1 MNQKRIT
8 NQILEQK
15 NYTLN
20 STLNYLF
27 NISNMKKLFSYLL
40 ISSMVVLSSCTNYDD
55 QFDDLNTQINT
66 LKSQIEGFSSLSSGL
81 TALQG
86 TVASLQT
93 AINAIEIPAA
103 TDVSGLATAAN
114 LATLSTA
121 LTTLAADVKEL
132 QDTLATAATA
142 AEVAAPQ
149 TALTAA
155 QADLTNLLAANNIY
169 STAVSITDDATLD
182 FADALGTKLSIV
194 NNSIT
199 ITQTKEMD
207 AVKLQTVMD
216 RIKTATGSVTFTSI
230 LDATTVPAFNN
241 LTSVTG
247 VFTLNQKA
255 DVSLP
260 KLKTA
265 STLTITDNN
274 KVTSVSAPVLE
285 TYSTLGTTS
294 HAKVAN
300 YSMPMLKRFS
310 ESQNSGDFTL
320 TVKSG
325 TVDFSSVVTLST
337 AATPLERADDI
348 TINGATIVKA
358 PKIVSGKLTMNSV
371 EEPNFPVWEGTTD
384 SAFDKAK
391 KVVLPSITGDVQVNL
406 STFAKKATYFHMIGA
421 EFNPPNDSS
430 KDSKF
435 PTFNAGTNNSV
446 IETLILDGV
455 IKTVTVNG
463 ASDLTSYT
471 HTGKTHDV
479 DFINNDSMT
488 SVTFGHTTTLNTG
501 AKGVAV
507 TYGTLEV
514 SENAE
519 ITSVS
524 APELDDIKSL
534 DISDNDELTTLSF
547 PKLNSLGSNSDGKAV
562 TLVTVDIYSNAL
574 GVQNV
579 QLASPA
585 NYTPAVSGK
594 VTTNSGITG
603 LKTYLDAAIASTDD
617 VITVKFDTVDKIT
630 DHLGV
635 ETTADTSPSFKTT
648 GITAT
653 TNDAR
658 IDAAATSDAWVFIQT
673 DKGIKAIANSATD
686 YEAQSA
692 YIALEVQGTN
702 LTYKPLGTAESVNI
716 AVGGV
721 TKEFGEALAD
731 GSLAT
736 ITAVKDAIKVYD
748 FGSTTV
754 DVSAQLDAGQKSYN
768 RIIYNKLSTG
778 TESTIVA
785 QGSLTWQLGSSK
797 TASGTIVVGTSST
810 VAQIQT
816 ALVTEIGL
824 QALEGAYSYA
834 ATNETISD
842 IPYMVL
848 TREVTGTNTGDLG
861 KDVTYPTISILVTD
875 TIGYAQ
881 FGATMSNVAA
891 TDYSLDITQKNVAG
905 LRVTFTS
912 TTLTSALSAADT
924 VTITP
929 ISGGVMS
936 DTTVTLLVSGTNITG
951 NKTVQLNYTDSTA
964 YTDGNNGGTA
974 AAAIDATAWL

>member
-55 QFDDLNTQINT
+55 QFDDLNTQINS

-93 AINAIEIPAA
+93 AIANIPVTPA

-114 LATLSTA
+114 LATLDTA
-121 LTTLAADVKEL
+121 LTALAADVKKL

-142 AEVAAPQ
+142 AEVAALQ

-155 QADLTNLLAANNIY
+155 QADLTDLLAANNIY

-194 NNSIT
+194 NNDIT

-207 AVKLQTVMD
+207 AVQLQKVMD
-216 RIKTATGSVTFTSI
+216 RIVTVTGFVTFTSI
-230 LDATTVPAFNN
+230 LDATTVPTFNS

-310 ESQNSGDFTL
+310 ESQASGAFTL
-320 TVKSG
+320 TVDSG

-337 AATPLERADDI
+337 AATPLERAADI

-371 EEPNFPVWEGTTD
+371 EEPNFPVWKGTTA
-384 SAFDKAK
+384 SAFAKAK
-391 KVVLPSITGDVQVNL
+391 KVVLPAITGDVQIDLDN
-406 STFAKKATYFHMIGA
+406 FAPKATYFHMIGA

-430 KDSKF
+430 VASSF
-435 PTFNAGTNNSV
+435 PTFTAGTNNSV

-455 IKTVTVNG
+455 IKTVTVSG

-488 SVTFGHTTTLNTG
+488 SVTFGHTNTLNTG

-514 SENAE
+514 SGNAE

-547 PKLNSLGSNSDGKAV
+547 PKLNSLGSNSDGTAV
-562 TLVTVDIYSNAL
+562 TAVTVDIYSNAL
-574 GVQNV
+574 AVQNV
-579 QLASPA
+579 QLASPT

-594 VTTNSGITG
+594 VTTDSGVTG
-603 LKTYLDAAIASTDD
+603 LKAYLDAAIATTGD

-630 DHLGV
+630 DHLGN
-635 ETTADTSPSFKTT
+635 EFTADTAVTSKTT
-648 GITAT
+648 GITAS
-653 TNDAR
+653 TNDAT
-658 IDAAATSDAWVFIQT
+658 IDAAATANAWIFIQT
-673 DKGIKAIANSATD
+673 DKGTAAVNDTATD
-686 YEAQSA
+686 YEVQTAFIS
-692 YIALEVQGTN
+692 LETEGTN
-702 LTYKPLGTAESVNI
+702 LTYKGLVGAESVNI
-716 AVGGV
+716 TVGGV
-721 TKEFGEALAD
+721 TKEFGLEAAN
-731 GSLAT
+731 GAYAT
-736 ITAVKDAIKVYD
+736 INAVASAITAYN
-748 FGSTTV
+748 FGSGVNVT
-754 DVSAQLDAGQKSYN
+754 AALDAGHKSYN
-768 RIIYNKLSTG
+768 KIVYNNLATG
-778 TESTIVA
+778 AATGVSAGGT
-785 QGSLTWQLGSSK
+785 LTWQLGSSA
-797 TASGTIVVGTSST
+797 TTSGTIITATAST
-810 VAQIQT
+810 VAEIQT
-816 ALVTEIGL
+816 TLVEAINTAGFT
-824 QALEGAYSYA
+824 AGDYTYN
-834 ATNETISD
+834 ATSETIASV
-842 IPYMVL
+842 PYMVL
-848 TREVTGTNTGDLG
+848 TRETTGTSNSDLG
-861 KDVTYPTISILVTD
+861 TGITFPTLSFVVTD
-875 TIGYAQ
+875 TAGYTQ

-891 TDYSLDITQKNVAG
+891 TDYSLSVNQNNVAG
-905 LRVTFTS
+905 LRVTMKNNSLVTA
-912 TTLTSALSAADT
+912 LTSNET
-924 VTITP
+924 VTITSA
-929 ISGGVMS
+929 SGGVMS
-936 DTTVTLLVSGTNITG
+936 DTSIITLVTGTENMVP
-951 NKTVQLNYTDSTA
+951 NKALSLPFADATA
-964 YTDGNNGGTA
+964 YTDGSVAVA
-974 AAAIDATAWL
+974 AKAIDATAWL